1 VLAPLVGLTLLAV
14 GLWASV
20 WLPVIVLRKAGY
32 PGWLAIPFVLTFPL
46 SGVVF
51 ALAQWPIYRELAW
64 LRMKA
69 GTAAEPDVA
78 LIELYA
84 GDLDQLG
91 DWAKAAEV
99 YETLAAKT
107 VNPDSRSYY
116 ENSAQRLRERMKPD
130 GAV

>member
-1 VLAPLVGLTLLAV
+1 MRPDAVLAPLVGLTLLAV
-14 GLWASV
+14 ALWATF

-51 ALAQWPIYRELAW
+51 AVAQWPIYRELAW

-69 GTAAEPDVA
+69 GATLEPDVG

-84 GDLDQLG
+84 VDLDQAG
-91 DWAKAAEV
+91 EWVKAV
-99 YETLAAKT
+99 QIYEALAA
-107 VNPDSRSYY
+107 
-116 ENSAQRLRERMKPD
+116 
-130 GAV
+130 